1 MPFELPATVYKA
13 IFRGDTKDVALRFM
27 QECDEFR
34 EEWEAQ
40 VVPLI
45 SKCEREVI
53 KVGKALLLKY
63 DEEFQQLKPD
73 INDEKARLKSE
84 KASAKAKSD
93 YAKSVREE
101 SIIMQQAKKLARDEA
116 IRSERSTIKS
126 EVYST
131 TSSLPAP
138 IVPISL
144 QTPSRPAPSTIAPK
158 RPNPKI
164 PTLPVTPPI
173 VPISLQTLSMS
184 KHTVMSPPSQ
194 VPSRLAPSTVAP
206 KRSPPMRPPS
216 PIVEMP
222 ITYEDDISA
231 EDSVSVCQL
240 PTTSPPR
247 EKQPPPQPADLRA
260 LKPSPPKPIPQEPEF
275 PILVETPIP
284 VEPKPVELPKVEE
297 PKPVEPPKVEE
308 PKPVEPPK
316 VEQDSAIEFTGN
328 DRERPIFD
336 VLVELIEELKLD
348 PTNRPILLH
357 MFARRIYRIKTA

>member
-1 MPFELPATVYKA
+1 
-13 IFRGDTKDVALRFM
+13 
-27 QECDEFR
+27 
-34 EEWEAQ
+34 
-40 VVPLI
+40 
-45 SKCEREVI
+45 
-53 KVGKALLLKY
+53 
-63 DEEFQQLKPD
+63 
-73 INDEKARLKSE
+73 
-84 KASAKAKSD
+84 
-93 YAKSVREE
+93 
-101 SIIMQQAKKLARDEA
+101 
-116 IRSERSTIKS
+116 
-126 EVYST
+126 
-131 TSSLPAP
+131 
-138 IVPISL
+138 
-144 QTPSRPAPSTIAPK
+144 
-158 RPNPKI
+158 
-164 PTLPVTPPI
+164 
-173 VPISLQTLSMS
+173 
-184 KHTVMSPPSQ
+184 
-194 VPSRLAPSTVAP
+194 
-206 KRSPPMRPPS
+206 MRPPS